1 MGRMEIIDFLIMAAL
16 YITIG
21 VIIIRDKQEDEQKQA
36 KYLIVYGFILL
47 LFTIICYVFHISTI
61 INIVISGVLAV
72 IVLLFHRR
80 SKKRIK

>member
-1 MGRMEIIDFLIMAAL
+1 MGRMEIIDFLIMVAL

-21 VIIIRDKQEDEQKQA
+21 VILIRDKQEDEQKLA

-47 LFTIICYVFHISTI
+47 LSTILCYVFHISTI

-72 IVLLFHRR
+72 IVLLFHRK

>member
-1 MGRMEIIDFLIMAAL
+1 MAAL